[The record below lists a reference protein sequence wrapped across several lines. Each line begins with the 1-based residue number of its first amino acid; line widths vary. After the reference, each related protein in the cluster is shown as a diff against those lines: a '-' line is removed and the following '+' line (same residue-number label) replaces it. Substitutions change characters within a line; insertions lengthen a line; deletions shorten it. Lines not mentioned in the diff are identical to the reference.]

1 MYRATTSD
9 TSTAFGSAKS
19 NAPFTAS
26 SLTLDDSAHFHS
38 SATFSKPSY
47 LFVPR
52 SFETAFA
59 GCTAV
64 FHCAAVVGNSAMDQP
79 NGSGDAAVDAYA
91 GGVQGT
97 RHVIDAVAASG
108 SVRRLVFISST
119 GTIYS
124 GHPPVAA
131 VRAGAV
137 AGDGMPPAGY
147 GAGLGIGRD
156 RR

>member
-1 MYRATTSD
+1 
-9 TSTAFGSAKS
+9 
-19 NAPFTAS
+19 
-26 SLTLDDSAHFHS
+26 
-38 SATFSKPSY
+38 
-47 LFVPR
+47 
-52 SFETAFA
+52 
-59 GCTAV
+59 
-64 FHCAAVVGNSAMDQP
+64 MDQP